1 MDTISQGE
9 FLRQSCKATGQV
21 SDHQFPV
28 WQFHTKDAI
37 RQDFADHTGGHDR
50 RFGHRERGGLS
61 MRRG

>member
-1 MDTISQGE
+1 MDTTSQGE

-28 WQFHTKDAI
+28 WQFHTKDAT